1 MLLLKEVNDI
11 KLKIKQEEEYNVEEL
26 WGDLIALEDKIVQ
39 SMIDKER
46 GK

>member
-26 WGDLIALEDKIVQ
+26 WGDLITLEDKIVQ